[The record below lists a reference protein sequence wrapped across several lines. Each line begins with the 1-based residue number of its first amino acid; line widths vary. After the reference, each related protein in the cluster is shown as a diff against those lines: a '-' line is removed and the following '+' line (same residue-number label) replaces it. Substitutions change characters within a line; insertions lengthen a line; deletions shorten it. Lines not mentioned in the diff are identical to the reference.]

1 MRKFVCKLQ
10 KMLLFGAFSSLC
22 TNNTVCVDNTQE
34 IDNLRKDLVACMLQ
48 RTHFLHGVDR
58 TQCLPKICALYK
70 QLHQIEQKAQV
81 TPVKNAEG
89 LAICELAQAQTEAHQ
104 NKLCSD
110 LVALDHSITQF
121 REKHHRLFSAFD
133 RNISKL
139 SKQFIDQFS
148 SEDRK
153 EFEKINSQYKFLRQR
168 LLELGEKPLQH
179 SDSSPYTVLNEL
191 FL

>member
-1 MRKFVCKLQ
+1 
-10 KMLLFGAFSSLC
+10 MLLFGAFSSLC
-22 TNNTVCVDNTQE
+22 TNNTVCVESNSQE
-34 IDNLRKDLVACMLQ
+34 IDTLRRDLVACMLQ

-81 TPVKNAEG
+81 APVKNAEE

-110 LVALDHSITQF
+110 LATLDRSLSQFRQKHHTELSALDRRILVLT
-121 REKHHRLFSAFD
+121 
-133 RNISKL
+133 
-139 SKQFIDQFS
+139 KQFIDQLS
-148 SEDRK
+148 VE
-153 EFEKINSQYKFLRQR
+153 EKAELKRLSSQYAFLQQR
-168 LLELGEKPLQH
+168 LTNLGEQPKQ
-179 SDSSPYTVLNEL
+179 SSSRQDAVLDVL